1 MRSIHGAGLY
11 AQLHDKT
18 TNIYIY
24 VAHVGHI
31 WPGFNV
37 AVHINQH
44 HGCFASGMDIDRIQL
59 ISTNHVG
66 PRCLTFRSPS
76 NAASAVDHHSIW
88 ASFLIVDM

>member
-18 TNIYIY
+18 TNIYGPYIY
-24 VAHVGHI
+24 I

-44 HGCFASGMDIDRIQL
+44 HGCFASGMDIDHIQL

-66 PRCLTFRSPS
+66 PRCLTFRSLS
-76 NAASAVDHHSIW
+76 GEYHRS
-88 ASFLIVDM
+88 